1 MILHPVLMSVPGGAD
16 LPRSQ
21 RLSAQRSVS
30 RQAVDES
37 ARLCGLAP
45 RGWPRDGRGV
55 PVPADGIYWSL
66 THKPAWTA
74 GVVSDDPVGIDI
86 EAISPRRNTILFD
99 KLAGADEWAIAGGRT
114 WPNFFRLWTAKEATL
129 KANSVGI
136 GRLGECRVVAVHDE
150 THLTVAFQGREWTVE
165 QFYHDGHVAAVTAG
179 ADEVV
184 WTVLELGRNG
194 V

>member
-1 MILHPVLMSVPGGAD
+1 MILRPVLMPVPGGAD

-21 RLSAQRSVS
+21 RLSAQRRVS

-45 RGWPRDGRGV
+45 RDWPRDGRGV

-66 THKPAWTA
+66 THKAAWTA
-74 GVVSDDPVGIDI
+74 GVVSDGPVGIDI
-86 EAISPRRNTILFD
+86 EAISPRRNMILFD
-99 KLAGADEWAIAGGRT
+99 KLAAADEWAIAGGRA

-136 GRLGECRVVAVHDE
+136 GRLGECRVVAVHGE
-150 THLTVAFQGREWTVE
+150 RHLTLAFQGREWTVE